1 MLTNARGV
9 AQECSGPCARAAGIP
24 LRILNWNVE
33 GLLGKVCEAD
43 FMQYVSEFD
52 IICFTET
59 FLDRTDPLDCF
70 PDFLQFPSPAVKLSR
85 HGRSSGG
92 VLVLVKRAWR
102 KYVSVLDLSQDNMVW
117 LKIDRTVFSCE
128 KHVILC
134 CTYVCP
140 YDSPYY
146 RQAHV
151 AVTSGI
157 YSVEQCLLNFIQQ
170 FDQSCCY
177 MLCGDFNART
187 GNFNALSHDDDG
199 DTITFV
205 QTELCEYRQ
214 SEDRTV
220 NAFGRLLLEMCA
232 ECDLRILNGACRDE
246 EGHFTYVCAAGCSSV
261 DYYIC
266 SKELADQDIELHVN
280 NCRLNCRCVL
290 KKISLIAKN
299 NYL

>member
-1 MLTNARGV
+1 M
-9 AQECSGPCARAAGIP
+9 AQESTGPRARAAGIP

-43 FMQYVSEFD
+43 FMQYVSDFD

-59 FLDRTDPLDCF
+59 FLERVDPLDCF
-70 PDFLQFPSPAVKLSR
+70 PDFLQFPSPAVKLRR

-92 VLVLVKRAWR
+92 VLVLVKRALG

-157 YSVEQCLLNFIQQ
+157 YSIEQCLLNFIQQ

-205 QTELCEYRQ
+205 QTGLCQYRQ

-232 ECDLRILNGACRDE
+232 ECDLRILNGACRGDE

-261 DYYIC
+261 DFYIC
-266 SKELADQDIELHVN
+266 SKELADQDI
-280 NCRLNCRCVL
+280 
-290 KKISLIAKN
+290 
-299 NYL
+299 